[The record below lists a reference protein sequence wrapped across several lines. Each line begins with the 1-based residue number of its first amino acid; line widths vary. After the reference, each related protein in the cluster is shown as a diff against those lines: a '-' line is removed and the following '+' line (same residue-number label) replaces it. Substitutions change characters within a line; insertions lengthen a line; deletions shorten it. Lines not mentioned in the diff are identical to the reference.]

1 VREADSRDSGHL
13 ELGHVYE
20 RLKKLEDGQTIVQ
33 QTLQAVQLK
42 LAEGPRFPTWLPASM
57 VAIIL
62 FLAGQ
67 TGTAV
72 WWASGTDSRVSS
84 MPDMHARLTSAFNGM
99 RSCEAAT
106 STVQSEHVRMR
117 DMIHRIDESCCKEI
131 PVMLERLKALDERV
145 AGRGEKGWNRDDHNL
160 YAETVKARLDGLE
173 QRLYAQE
180 QRSQA
185 RDSWWDELKSKGTLK

>member
-1 VREADSRDSGHL
+1 MREADSRDPGHL

-20 RLKKLEDGQTIVQ
+20 RLKTLEDGQTIVQ

-42 LAEGPRFPTWLPASM
+42 LAEGTRFPTWLPASM
-57 VAIIL
+57 VAIII

-84 MPDMHARLTSAFNGM
+84 MPDMHARLTSAFNGL
-99 RSCEAAT
+99 RSCETAT

-117 DMIHRIDESCCKEI
+117 DMIHRIDESCCKEM
-131 PVMLERLKALDERV
+131 PVVLERLKALDDRV
-145 AGRGEKGWNRDDHNL
+145 AGHCEKGWNRDDHNL

-185 RDSWWDELKSKGTLK
+185 RDSLWDALRSKGTLK